1 MAERIDPKKYREQVR
16 EDIEERQRPYRRPRP
31 TSQERQQLRE
41 TIERSRPDLMATMPA
56 EQFIKIFKRG
66 GGRQDL
72 GNIQEGS
79 LIMPD
84 QYTWAI
90 TREEEITIRL
100 FMSRRGP
107 RKIRVFVKGS
117 LSDRPREEEH
127 FLAEV
132 LAKKGANQ
140 EEQTVFKVSPPPI
153 GQIEAGQVIA
163 IRPEIAERFGYW
175 QYQDGQTKPLDPKN
189 YNRQKPRNLKLSGF

>member
-90 TREEEITIRL
+90 TREEEITIR
-100 FMSRRGP
+100 
-107 RKIRVFVKGS
+107 
-117 LSDRPREEEH
+117 
-127 FLAEV
+127 
-132 LAKKGANQ
+132 
-140 EEQTVFKVSPPPI
+140 
-153 GQIEAGQVIA
+153 
-163 IRPEIAERFGYW
+163 
-175 QYQDGQTKPLDPKN
+175 
-189 YNRQKPRNLKLSGF
+189 